1 MNKRSASGIYIALG
15 SNLPF
20 DNNSPAEILNA
31 AILRLAK
38 IGVISVE
45 KSGLWQSP
53 AWPDPSAP
61 AYVNAV
67 IRVETS
73 LSPRELL
80 AVLQQV
86 ETEFGRV
93 RAERYASRTLDLDIV
108 DYNGL
113 ILEGDGLTLPHPR
126 LQDRAFV
133 LLPLRDIA
141 PEWTHPLTGNS
152 VANLIATLDIDG
164 IAETRKLEALQ
175 NTVPQPL
182 AVGRREG

>member
-20 DNNSPAEILNA
+20 DNKSPAEILNA

-45 KSGLWQSP
+45 KSGLWESP

-108 DYNGL
+108 DYDGL
-113 ILEGDGLTLPHPR
+113 ILDEDGLILPHPR

-141 PEWTHPLTGNS
+141 PEW
-152 VANLIATLDIDG
+152 
-164 IAETRKLEALQ
+164 
-175 NTVPQPL
+175 VPPRGRTPL
-182 AVGRREG
+182 ADLIERLGRNLVEACKPLPSHL